1 MSSQANLPDEYG
13 KLDCSGDTYVSKK
26 FVLECGAILEEAHV
40 RYNTFGVLNSER
52 DNVLV

>member
-26 FVLECGAILEEAHV
+26 FALECGAVLEEAHV
-40 RYNTFGVLNSER
+40 RVLSVHKFI
-52 DNVLV
+52 DAY